1 MRKHR
6 RFLAMGLV
14 CISLL
19 LSGCG
24 TSLYELT
31 ADEEA
36 LIIKYAA
43 NFVAKHNIYQKDGIS
58 VEVAEDESEI
68 DDSQTPGDTE
78 EPNQG
83 EVNKDPSVGD
93 AMNLP
98 KGISLVYK
106 ESYTADH
113 IKEGTAYSEEAGVG
127 FTFYVLKFQM
137 KNNTDKAIEIDNYS
151 KNIVFKLTSGSIV
164 AKSKGYPFLSNE
176 LSAYI
181 GTVEARESID
191 VILLFKVK
199 EEDATKISNPTIE
212 MLDGKTT
219 KPVKL

>member
-1 MRKHR
+1 MKKHR

-43 NFVAKHNIYQKDGIS
+43 HFIAKHNIYQKDGIS
-58 VEVAEDESEI
+58 IEVAEDETEI

-83 EVNKDPSVGD
+83 EVNKDPSIGE
-93 AMNLP
+93 ALNLP
-98 KGISLVYK
+98 KGISLVHQ
-106 ESYTADH
+106 ESYVANNIT
-113 IKEGTAYSEEAGVG
+113 IPGYSVGTEEG
-127 FTFYVLKFQM
+127 FTFYILKFQM
-137 KNNTDKAIEIDNYS
+137 KNDTDATIDVDIFS
-151 KNIVFKLTSGSIV
+151 KNVSFKLTSGKTVLNSKNDPIV
-164 AKSKGYPFLSNE
+164 SLTSYVGSVKAGES
-176 LSAYI
+176 
-181 GTVEARESID
+181 VE
-191 VILLFKVK
+191 VYLLFKVK
-199 EEDATKISNPTIE
+199 EADASKISEPIIE
-212 MLDGKTT
+212 LVEGKTT

>member
-1 MRKHR
+1 MKKHR

-43 NFVAKHNIYQKDGIS
+43 HFIAKHNIYQKDGIS
-58 VEVAEDESEI
+58 IEVAEDETEI

-83 EVNKDPSVGD
+83 EVNKDPSIGE
-93 AMNLP
+93 ALNLP
-98 KGISLVYK
+98 KGISLVHQ
-106 ESYTADH
+106 ESYVANNIT
-113 IKEGTAYSEEAGVG
+113 IPGYSVGTEEG
-127 FTFYVLKFQM
+127 FTFYILKFQM
-137 KNNTDKAIEIDNYS
+137 KNDTDATIDVDIFS
-151 KNIVFKLTSGSIV
+151 KNVSFKLTSGKTVLTSKNDPIV
-164 AKSKGYPFLSNE
+164 SLTSYVGSVKAGES
-176 LSAYI
+176 
-181 GTVEARESID
+181 VE
-191 VILLFKVK
+191 VYLLFKVK
-199 EEDATKISNPTIE
+199 EADASKISEPIIE
-212 MLDGKTT
+212 LVEGKTT

>member
-1 MRKHR
+1 MKKHR

-43 NFVAKHNIYQKDGIS
+43 HFIAKHNIYQKDGIS
-58 VEVAEDESEI
+58 IEVAEDETEI

-78 EPNQG
+78 EPDQG
-83 EVNKDPSVGD
+83 EVNKDPSIGE
-93 AMNLP
+93 ALNLP
-98 KGISLVYK
+98 KGISLVHQ
-106 ESYTADH
+106 ESYVANDIT
-113 IKEGTAYSEEAGVG
+113 IPGYSVGTEKG
-127 FTFYVLKFQM
+127 FTFYILKFQM
-137 KNNTDKAIEIDNYS
+137 KNDTDAAIDVDIFS
-151 KNIVFKLTSGSIV
+151 KNVSFKLTSGKTVLTSKNDPIV
-164 AKSKGYPFLSNE
+164 SLTSYVGSVKAGES
-176 LSAYI
+176 
-181 GTVEARESID
+181 VE
-191 VILLFKVK
+191 VYLLFKVK
-199 EEDATKISNPTIE
+199 EADASKISDPIIE
-212 MLDGKTT
+212 LVEGKTT

>member
-14 CISLL
+14 CVSLL

-36 LIIKYAA
+36 LIVKYAA
-43 NFVAKHNIYQKDGIS
+43 HFVAKHNIYQKDGIS
-58 VEVAEDESEI
+58 VEVAEDESEEN
-68 DDSQTPGDTE
+68 DSQTPDDTQN
-78 EPNQG
+78 PDQG
-83 EVNKDPSVGD
+83 EVDKRPSVVE

-106 ESYTADH
+106 ESYIADH
-113 IKEGTAYSEEAGVG
+113 ITIPSYSVGAGEG
-127 FTFYVLKFQM
+127 FTFYILKFQM
-137 KNNTDKAIEIDNYS
+137 KNDTDKAIEVDNYS
-151 KNIVFKLTSGSIV
+151 KNISFKLTSGTISST
-164 AKSKGYPFLSNE
+164 SKNDLILS
-176 LSAYI
+176 LDAYM
-181 GTVEARESID
+181 GTVEAGESVD
-191 VILLFKVK
+191 VFLLFKVK
-199 EEDATKISNPTIE
+199 AADAEKISEPTIDL
-212 MLDGKTT
+212 LDGKTT

>member
-1 MRKHR
+1 MKKHR

-43 NFVAKHNIYQKDGIS
+43 HFIAKHNIYQKDGIS
-58 VEVAEDESEI
+58 IEVAEDETEI

-78 EPNQG
+78 EPDQG
-83 EVNKDPSVGD
+83 EVNKDPSIGE
-93 AMNLP
+93 ALNLP
-98 KGISLVYK
+98 KGISLVHQ
-106 ESYTADH
+106 ESYVANNIT
-113 IKEGTAYSEEAGVG
+113 IPGYSVGTEKG
-127 FTFYVLKFQM
+127 FTFYILKFQM
-137 KNNTDKAIEIDNYS
+137 KNDTDATIDVDIFS
-151 KNIVFKLTSGSIV
+151 KNVSFKLTSGKTVLTSKNDPIV
-164 AKSKGYPFLSNE
+164 SLTSYVGSVKAGES
-176 LSAYI
+176 
-181 GTVEARESID
+181 VE
-191 VILLFKVK
+191 VYLLFKVK
-199 EEDATKISNPTIE
+199 EADASKISEPIIE
-212 MLDGKTT
+212 LVEGKTT

>member
-1 MRKHR
+1 MKKHR

-43 NFVAKHNIYQKDGIS
+43 HFIAKHNIYQKDGIS
-58 VEVAEDESEI
+58 IEVAEDETEI

-83 EVNKDPSVGD
+83 EVNKDPSIGE
-93 AMNLP
+93 ALNLP
-98 KGISLVYK
+98 KGISLVHQ
-106 ESYTADH
+106 ESYVANNIT
-113 IKEGTAYSEEAGVG
+113 IPGYSVGTEEG
-127 FTFYVLKFQM
+127 FTFYILKFQM
-137 KNNTDKAIEIDNYS
+137 KNDTDATIDVDIFS
-151 KNIVFKLTSGSIV
+151 KNVSFKLTSGKTVLTSKNDPIV
-164 AKSKGYPFLSNE
+164 SLTSYVGSVKAGES
-176 LSAYI
+176 
-181 GTVEARESID
+181 VE
-191 VILLFKVK
+191 VYLLFKVK
-199 EEDATKISNPTIE
+199 EADESKISEPIIE
-212 MLDGKTT
+212 LVEGKTT

>member
-1 MRKHR
+1 MKKHR

-43 NFVAKHNIYQKDGIS
+43 HFVAKHNIYQKDGMSI
-58 VEVAEDESEI
+58 EVAEDETEI

-78 EPNQG
+78 EPDQG
-83 EVNKDPSVGD
+83 EVNKDPSIGE

-98 KGISLVYK
+98 KGISLVHK
-106 ESYTADH
+106 ESYIADN
-113 IKEGTAYSEEAGVG
+113 ITIPGYSVGAGDG

-137 KNNTDKAIEIDNYS
+137 KNDTDAAIDVDVFS
-151 KNIVFKLTSGSIV
+151 KNISFKLTSGKTVLASKNDPIV
-164 AKSKGYPFLSNE
+164 SLTSYV
-176 LSAYI
+176 
-181 GTVEARESID
+181 GTVKAGES
-191 VILLFKVK
+191 VEVYLLFKVK
-199 EEDATKISNPTIE
+199 AADASKISDPVIE
-212 MLDGKTT
+212 LVEGKTT